1 MGCLIAF
8 NFTRSPVNW
17 FQESESS
24 KTGITCAPDVSSVS
38 WGELMMPGDQ
48 LYSGVTGMSV
58 HTDQADTSR
67 SEAGQVGADP
77 VALTCPV

>member
-1 MGCLIAF
+1 
-8 NFTRSPVNW
+8 
-17 FQESESS
+17 
-24 KTGITCAPDVSSVS
+24 
-38 WGELMMPGDQ
+38 MMPGNQ